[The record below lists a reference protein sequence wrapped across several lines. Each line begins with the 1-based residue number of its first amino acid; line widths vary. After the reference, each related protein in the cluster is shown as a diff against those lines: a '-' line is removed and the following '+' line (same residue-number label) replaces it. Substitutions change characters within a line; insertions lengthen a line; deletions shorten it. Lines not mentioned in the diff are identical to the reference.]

1 MLILDAE
8 VEAEV
13 GFCRGRGRIC
23 GGFCFLL
30 ILLLLLSKKFV
41 QLCLD
46 DLAVLFISLD
56 KTLYSNDVAI
66 TCEMELIES
75 DSQIT

>member
-1 MLILDAE
+1 MDAE

-23 GGFCFLL
+23 GGFSFLL
-30 ILLLLLSKKFV
+30 ILPLLLSKS
-41 QLCLD
+41 LCNCVWMI
-46 DLAVLFISLD
+46 LAVLFISLD
-56 KTLYSNDVAI
+56 KTLYSNDVAF
-66 TCEMELIES
+66 TGEVELIER